1 MKKRKRGESK
11 IKNKTDKNYRNCRKQ
26 KLKTVHS
33 VVFLVCYRFTHL
45 KMSGE
50 PLSHHEEELNEDLES
65 TTSWSLSAISAAS
78 GFDPEQCTK
87 ELGSPN
93 DEIST
98 LVSNV
103 EDLRKS
109 LQTIREK
116 STTPLNS
123 PRQSDGKGPSTPSTI
138 LKKPQANAQ
147 TPPVK
152 DSGPGAGSEY
162 KLEHMRKVLRDLEES
177 KNQYQLN
184 RSKIPRRSLNF
195 NGKVDDPPQH
205 SKRKDSLQNVSK
217 K

>member
-1 MKKRKRGESK
+1 
-11 IKNKTDKNYRNCRKQ
+11 
-26 KLKTVHS
+26 
-33 VVFLVCYRFTHL
+33 
-45 KMSGE
+45 MSGE
-50 PLSHHEEELNEDLES
+50 PLSHHEEEDLES

-78 GFDPEQCTK
+78 GFDPDQYTK

-93 DEIST
+93 DSVKHLGTDEISL

-123 PRQSDGKGPSTPSTI
+123 PRQSDGKGPATPSTI
-138 LKKPQANAQ
+138 LKNPQANTQ

-152 DSGPGAGSEY
+152 DSGPGTGSEY

-195 NGKVDDPPQH
+195 NGKVDNPPQP
-205 SKRKDSLQNVSK
+205 SKRKDSLQNVSEK
-217 K
+217 